1 LKKQEISGEKQMKKI
16 TGFSGSPRK
25 GGNTD
30 FLMETILK
38 GAADKGW
45 ETDFVALSKA
55 NIGFCEACDACHKNG
70 KGCVKKDDMQ
80 MMAEKMKASDV
91 WIFGTPVYW
100 WGPTAQMKVFVD
112 RWYGLPPETFENKK
126 VILVLPMA
134 DAQDSTASHLIGM
147 FQDSCAYLSVEIIDI
162 IVAKGVTAP
171 DAVRSAPEIIKLAE
185 EAVGKI

>member
-1 LKKQEISGEKQMKKI
+1 MKI

-38 GAADKGW
+38 GAAEKGW
-45 ETDFVALSKA
+45 ETEFVALNKT
-55 NIGFCEACDACHKNG
+55 NIGFCEACDACHKSD

-80 MMAEKMKASDV
+80 MMAEKMKEADV

-100 WGPTAQMKVFVD
+100 WGPTAQMKVFMD

-134 DAQDSTASHLIGM
+134 DTEDKTASHLIGM
-147 FQDSCAYLSVEIIDI
+147 YQDSCDYIGVEIIDI
-162 IVAKGVTAP
+162 IVAKGVTGP
-171 DAVRSAPEIIKLAE
+171 KDVQSEPEIIKLAE
-185 EAVGKI
+185 EAVDRI